1 MDVSFFIARR
11 HLFAKK
17 SRGIINLIST
27 ISMLVVAFITAA
39 MICVLSA
46 FNGID
51 ELVKDLFA
59 NFDTPL
65 TIIPSEGK
73 SFPDSLMTDQAI
85 LSIGGVKGVS
95 RVIEEDAWLT
105 YKDHNA
111 VSTVKGVDQNYLAL
125 SPIDTMV
132 YDGQFLLEDESF
144 FYAVVGLGVRSEL
157 YMPLYDYA
165 PTVMNIN
172 APIRGRKLSRYKE
185 NAFNRE
191 AINVSG
197 IFSVNAELDAKYV
210 IVPLAFARKL
220 FEMENDI
227 SSIEIFLDDE
237 KNADEIQQ
245 KLQSILPAGLRIE
258 TRYEKNAL
266 VYKTNASEKWAT
278 FLILLFILLIACF
291 NIIASL
297 TMLIIEKKKDIF
309 TLNSMGID
317 ASGVERIFVY
327 EGVFINL
334 IGALLGLILGLALC
348 FVQMKFGL
356 IGLEGAMVDAYPV
369 SVHGVDVV
377 GILLTVVLVG
387 SVFSA
392 TLVRL
397 LVRRFASNAMMKVD

>member
-1 MDVSFFIARR
+1 VDISFFIARR

-51 ELVKDLFA
+51 ELVKNLFA

-65 TIIPSEGK
+65 TIIPIEGK
-73 SFPDSLMTDQAI
+73 SFADSLITDESI
-85 LSIGGVKGVS
+85 LKIEGVRGVS

-105 YKDHNA
+105 YADHNA
-111 VSTVKGVDQNYLAL
+111 VATVKGVDQNYLEL
-125 SPIDTMV
+125 SPVDSML
-132 YDGQFLLEDESF
+132 YEGRFLLNDGKF
-144 FYAVVGLGVRSEL
+144 NYAVVGLGVRSEL
-157 YMPLYDYA
+157 YMPLFDYA

-172 APIRGRKLSRYKE
+172 APVRGRKLSRYKE

-210 IVPLAFARKL
+210 IIPLGFARSL
-220 FEMENDI
+220 FEMENEI
-227 SSIEIFLDDE
+227 SSIEIFLDQDDITE
-237 KNADEIQQ
+237 DVEEELK
-245 KLQSILPAGLRIE
+245 KILPQELRIE

-327 EGVFINL
+327 EGVMINL
-334 IGALLGLILGLALC
+334 MGAILGLIMGLGLCYA
-348 FVQMKFGL
+348 QMKFGL
-356 IGLEGAMVDAYPV
+356 IGLEGAMVDAYPI
-369 SVHGVDVV
+369 SVHAQDVV

-387 SVFSA
+387 SLFSA
-392 TLVRL
+392 TLVKL
-397 LVRRFASNAMMKVD
+397 LVRRFANNAMMRKV

>member
-65 TIIPSEGK
+65 TIIPEEGK
-73 SFPDSLMTDQAI
+73 SFPDSLITDQ
-85 LSIGGVKGVS
+85 SIMNLGGIRGVS
-95 RVIEEDAWLT
+95 RIIEEDAWLT

-125 SPIDTMV
+125 SPIDTMI

-220 FEMENDI
+220 FEMENDV
-227 SSIEIFLDDE
+227 SSIEIFLEDDR
-237 KNADEIQQ
+237 NADDIQQ
-245 KLQSILPAGLRIE
+245 KLEAILPEGLKIE

-334 IGALLGLILGLALC
+334 IGALLGLALGLGLC
-348 FVQMKFGL
+348 FAQMKFGL

-369 SVHGVDVV
+369 SIHFVDII

-387 SVFSA
+387 SLFSA

-397 LVRRFASNAMMKVD
+397 LVRRFASNAMMKVE

>member
-1 MDVSFFIARR
+1 
-11 HLFAKK
+11 
-17 SRGIINLIST
+17 
-27 ISMLVVAFITAA
+27 MLVVAFITAA

-51 ELVKDLFA
+51 ELVKNLFA

-65 TIIPSEGK
+65 TIIPIEGK
-73 SFPDSLMTDQAI
+73 SFADSLITDESI
-85 LSIGGVKGVS
+85 LKIEGVRGVS

-105 YKDHNA
+105 YADHNA
-111 VSTVKGVDQNYLAL
+111 VATVKGVDQNYLEL
-125 SPIDTMV
+125 SPVDSML
-132 YDGQFLLEDESF
+132 YEGRFLLNDGKF
-144 FYAVVGLGVRSEL
+144 NYAVVGLGVRSEL
-157 YMPLYDYA
+157 YMPLFDYA

-172 APIRGRKLSRYKE
+172 APVRGRKLSRYKE

-210 IVPLAFARKL
+210 IIPLGFARSL
-220 FEMENDI
+220 FEMENEI
-227 SSIEIFLDDE
+227 SSIEIFLDQDDFTE
-237 KNADEIQQ
+237 EVEEELK
-245 KLQSILPAGLRIE
+245 KILPQELRIE

-327 EGVFINL
+327 EGVMINL
-334 IGALLGLILGLALC
+334 MGAILGLIMGLGLC
-348 FVQMKFGL
+348 FAQMKFGL
-356 IGLEGAMVDAYPV
+356 IGLEGAMVDAYPI
-369 SVHGVDVV
+369 SVHAQDVV

-387 SVFSA
+387 SLFSA
-392 TLVRL
+392 TLVKL
-397 LVRRFASNAMMKVD
+397 LVRRFANNAMMRKV

>member
-1 MDVSFFIARR
+1 
-11 HLFAKK
+11 
-17 SRGIINLIST
+17 
-27 ISMLVVAFITAA
+27 MLVVAFITAA